1 MLDRLAPLIDRAHRG
16 EAIPAAE
23 LATLR
28 PAVHTA
34 RAVLQGMVAGCAAER
49 LRPTLAPA
57 FGGGAASASGD
68 PASVGGPRTY
78 AQAARTPPPAP
89 RRLPPAPLAPE
100 RTARLTPASAE
111 QRHAPT
117 RASAFGAALDAVLRR
132 ELGLGARPAVEEV
145 RRTGRGDYAVQF
157 STAAWTGLADT
168 RSWRIDGFGTWERTS
183 SGPFR
188 HRGSL
193 VLTGIPTSFS
203 DAALRQELET
213 GAALRWPALSEQ
225 ELQDIMVVRLN
236 RRGNG
241 PNRAS
246 SSQNDGSDWVPSTS
260 VRLFASKKL
269 CDEILNAG
277 GTVLGFSFHKA
288 RPYQPALRKCMRCGQ
303 TGTHSAKYCRNVPR
317 CRHCGLSHETSGCP
331 SRPPRGT
338 RSPRQGA
345 STGRNADCSPRSRVA
360 QSQ

>member
-1 MLDRLAPLIDRAHRG
+1 MR
-16 EAIPAAE
+16 PAE
-23 LATLR
+23 PLR
-28 PAVHTA
+28 PV
-34 RAVLQGMVAGCAAER
+34 RVA
-49 LRPTLAPA
+49 LRPRAGLGPNPQV
-57 FGGGAASASGD
+57 ASA
-68 PASVGGPRTY
+68 
-78 AQAARTPPPAP
+78 PPQAP
-89 RRLPPAPLAPE
+89 RRPPPAPLAPE
-100 RTARLTPASAE
+100 RTALLSPAAE
-111 QRHAPT
+111 EHRHAPT
-117 RASAFGAALDAVLRR
+117 RASGFGGALDAVLHR

-145 RRTGRGDYAVQF
+145 RQTGRGDYAVQF

-213 GAALRWPALSEQ
+213 GAALRWPALSAQ
-225 ELQDIMVVRLN
+225 ELQDILVVRLN
-236 RRGNG
+236 HRGNG

-269 CDEILNAG
+269 CDEILNAE

-288 RPYQPALRKCMRCGQ
+288 RPQRGI
-303 TGTHSAKYCRNVPR
+303 
-317 CRHCGLSHETSGCP
+317 
-331 SRPPRGT
+331 RPPR
-338 RSPRQGA
+338 QGGG
-345 STGRNADCSPRSRVA
+345 TGRNADCSPRSRVA
-360 QSQ
+360 QTR

>member
-1 MLDRLAPLIDRAHRG
+1 M
-16 EAIPAAE
+16 
-23 LATLR
+23 
-28 PAVHTA
+28 
-34 RAVLQGMVAGCAAER
+34 AGCTAER
-49 LRPTLAPA
+49 LQPA
-57 FGGGAASASGD
+57 LTRASGGASPTGTGD
-68 PASVGGPRTY
+68 PASQGGPRTY
-78 AQAARTPPPAP
+78 AQVASAPPQAP
-89 RRLPPAPLAPE
+89 RRPPPAPLAPE
-100 RTARLTPASAE
+100 RTALLSPAAE
-111 QRHAPT
+111 EHRHSPT
-117 RASAFGAALDAVLRR
+117 RANAFGGALDAVLRR

-203 DAALRQELET
+203 DAALRQELES

-246 SSQNDGSDWVPSTS
+246 SSQNEGSDWVPSTS
-260 VRLFASKKL
+260 VRLIASKKL

-303 TGTHSAKYCRNVPR
+303 TGTHSAKYCRNVPC

-331 SRPPRGT
+331 SRPQRGNRT
-338 RSPRQGA
+338 PHQGA
-345 STGRNADCSPRSRVA
+345 GIGQNADCSPRSRVA
-360 QSQ
+360 QTQ